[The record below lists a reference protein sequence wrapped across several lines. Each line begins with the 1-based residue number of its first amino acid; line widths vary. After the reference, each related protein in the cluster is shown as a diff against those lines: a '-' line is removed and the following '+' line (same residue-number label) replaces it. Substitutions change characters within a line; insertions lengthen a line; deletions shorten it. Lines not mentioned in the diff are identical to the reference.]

1 MCAWRFDFADGKSRT
16 PKGSCLG
23 QELSRLTIEYSILK
37 VKCVAVSGPAS
48 LEELVVGLMVR
59 VPEFEPTIRIALR
72 MPSERT

>member
-1 MCAWRFDFADGKSRT
+1 MVNSPSQPFRT
-16 PKGSCLG
+16 KHLIWFRDRA
-23 QELSRLTIEYSILK
+23 RLTIEYSILK